1 MSIVKIEIT
10 GPGGVINYEYLTV
23 LNALKAAGITVIES
37 NDCPEIAPEEFLDM
51 IRQRMDDGIVKKEVT
66 LHANHLPW
74 GG

>member
-1 MSIVKIEIT
+1 MSRVKIDIT

-23 LNALKAAGITVIES
+23 LNALRAAGITVIES
-37 NDCPEIAPEEFLDM
+37 NDCQEIASEEFLDM
-51 IRQRMDDGIVKKEVT
+51 IRQRIDDGIVKKEVI